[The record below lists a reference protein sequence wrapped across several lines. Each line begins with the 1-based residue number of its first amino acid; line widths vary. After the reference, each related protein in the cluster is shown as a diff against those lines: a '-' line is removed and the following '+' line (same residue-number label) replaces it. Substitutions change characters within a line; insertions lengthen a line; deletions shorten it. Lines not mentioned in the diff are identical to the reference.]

1 MVFSLTHS
9 CRVYPRSRGGTTRCR
24 ADPVNAK
31 GLSPLA
37 RGNPQR
43 LGQQRFARGSIP
55 ARAGEPSA
63 NRAGFGVV
71 RVYPRSRGGTAYS
84 KTSELIGAGLSP
96 LARGNLD
103 KIVRRLLSLGS
114 IPARA
119 GEPERMARNSARM
132 RVYPR
137 SRGGTQRRQACIARL
152 LGLSPLAR
160 GNQKSESVLTPALGS
175 IPARAGE
182 PKIGKGKAIRTKV
195 YPRSRG
201 GTAHKLK
208 QARAKWGLSPLA
220 RGNLRSA
227 DCGAAYGGS
236 IPARAGEPKR
246 TQSAA

>member
-1 MVFSLTHS
+1 MR
-9 CRVYPRSRGGTTRCR
+9 RVYPRSRGGTRNGLVSS
-24 ADPVNAK
+24 DLHG

-37 RGNPQR
+37 RGNRACEQPR
-43 LGQQRFARGSIP
+43 PLRAGSIP

-137 SRGGTQRRQACIARL
+137 SRGGTKSPKAC
-152 LGLSPLAR
+152 
-160 GNQKSESVLTPALGS
+160 
-175 IPARAGE
+175 
-182 PKIGKGKAIRTKV
+182 
-195 YPRSRG
+195 
-201 GTAHKLK
+201 
-208 QARAKWGLSPLA
+208 
-220 RGNLRSA
+220 
-227 DCGAAYGGS
+227 
-236 IPARAGEPKR
+236 
-246 TQSAA
+246 